1 MLSGIVLMMGFH
13 FHIAKV
19 NIAYGIRIDEF
30 VSIAQKRG
38 LISLDHVIKFNV
50 LWLELMSPAIVCWWQ
65 RARR

>member
-19 NIAYGIRIDEF
+19 DIVYGIRIDEF

-50 LWLELMSPAIVCWWQ
+50 L
-65 RARR
+65 

>member
-50 LWLELMSPAIVCWWQ
+50 L
-65 RARR
+65 